1 MRSGNMTERPTLS
14 DDSDLIAALRPVI
27 AEFQRLGV
35 RYYLGGSVA
44 SSFHGASR
52 STMDVDI
59 AAELDETNAVRFVDA
74 LKSQYYVSETAVREA
89 VRLRTCFNLIHLAT
103 SFKVDIFVSRDR
115 EFDRQAQLRALN
127 EKLGA
132 AEPIEA
138 RVASP
143 EDILLAKLEWFRL
156 GDEASERQWSDLLR
170 VASLQRSRLDLAYL
184 RRWAQELGVLD
195 LLERLLS
202 ETQIAGQ

>member
-1 MRSGNMTERPTLS
+1 MS
-14 DDSDLIAALRPVI
+14 DDSDLVAALRPVV

-52 STMDVDI
+52 STLDVDI
-59 AAELDETNAVRFVDA
+59 AAELDEANASRFVDA
-74 LKSQYYVSETAVREA
+74 LKSQYYVSEAAVREA
-89 VRLRTCFNLIHLAT
+89 MRFRTCFNLIHLAT
-103 SFKVDIFVSRDR
+103 SFKVDIFVSRNR
-115 EFDRQAQLRALN
+115 EFDRQAQQRALD

-132 AEPIEA
+132 AEPMDV

-156 GDEASERQWSDLLR
+156 GNESSERQWSDVMR
-170 VASLQRSRLDLAYL
+170 VASLQRSRLDLEYL
-184 RRWAQELGVLD
+184 RHWAQELGVLE

-202 ETQIAGQ
+202 AAQIAGQ

>member
-1 MRSGNMTERPTLS
+1 MREHAALS
-14 DDSDLIAALRPVI
+14 DDSDLLAALRPVI

-59 AAELDETNAVRFVDA
+59 AAELDEANATCLIDA
-74 LKSQYYVSETAVREA
+74 LKSQYYVSETAAREA

-115 EFDRQAQLRALN
+115 KFDRQAQQRALD
-127 EKLGA
+127 EQLGSPD
-132 AEPIEA
+132 PIDV
-138 RVASP
+138 RIASP

-156 GDEASERQWSDLLR
+156 GGESSERQWSDLLR
-170 VASLQRSRLDLAYL
+170 VASLQRTRLDLEYL
-184 RRWAQELGVLD
+184 LHGAQQLGVSD
-195 LLERLLS
+195 LLQRLLS
-202 ETQIAGQ
+202 EVQI